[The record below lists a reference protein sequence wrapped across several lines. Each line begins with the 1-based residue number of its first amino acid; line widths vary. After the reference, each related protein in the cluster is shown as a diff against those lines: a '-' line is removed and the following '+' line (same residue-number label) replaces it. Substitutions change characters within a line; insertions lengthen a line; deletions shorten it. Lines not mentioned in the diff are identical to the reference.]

1 MAEVH
6 RNVCTHALRI
16 FYARSVHF
24 QHNVNHFVPSRGLVE
39 YGDISPQVF
48 LCIDVPQNVENIYC
62 LLFIMSLVAVFQ
74 LVLVVCD

>member
-16 FYARSVHF
+16 FYARSLHF
-24 QHNVNHFVPSRGLVE
+24 QLNVNHFVPSRD
-39 YGDISPQVF
+39 GDISPQVF
-48 LCIDVPQNVENIYC
+48 LCIDVPQNAENIYC

-74 LVLVVCD
+74 LVLVVCE